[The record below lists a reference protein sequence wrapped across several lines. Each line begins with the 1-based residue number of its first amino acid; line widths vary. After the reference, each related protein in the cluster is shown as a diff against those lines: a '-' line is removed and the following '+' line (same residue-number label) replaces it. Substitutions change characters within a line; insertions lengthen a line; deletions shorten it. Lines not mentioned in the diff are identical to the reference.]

1 MADTGTI
8 AAFTGVG
15 DPYELGD
22 FEVPDPAP
30 GAAVLKMRLANICGS
45 DMHFWR
51 GTTERSKGGVPLP
64 CTLGHEGVGEVL
76 KLGEG
81 VTTDRAGEALHVGD
95 RVVFAY
101 FHPCL
106 ECPTCLKGYTNA
118 CPYRNEGR
126 MTSPDQWP
134 HFTGTFGQYYYLFPG
149 HTMFKVPDHL
159 SDRMVAGINC
169 ALSQVIAGLRQA
181 GATHGDTVVLQGAGG
196 LGVYAAAVAKA
207 RGAAKVIA
215 IDGIDE
221 RLELIKAFGADAIVD
236 MREYDSAEARAAR
249 VRELSGGLGAD
260 VTLELVGHA
269 AVIPEGLEMTAP
281 GGRYVEIGNINLGP
295 RAAFDPSVLVFG
307 SITIMGVIHYLPRDL
322 KAALEFVSSN
332 VDRLPFERV
341 LSHTFPLREIDTA
354 FREQDTGHVTRGALL
369 AHP

>member
-1 MADTGTI
+1 MADTGTL

-15 DPYELGD
+15 DPFALGD
-22 FEVPDPAP
+22 FDVPDPAP

-45 DMHFWR
+45 DMHVWR
-51 GTTERSKGGVPLP
+51 GTAGGPP
-64 CTLGHEGVGEVL
+64 PRTLGHEGVGEVL

-106 ECPTCLKGYTNA
+106 ECPTCLKGHTNA
-118 CPYRNEGR
+118 CPYRYEGR
-126 MTSPDQWP
+126 TNSPEQWP
-134 HFTGTFGQYYYLFPG
+134 HFTGTFGQYYYLFPR

-181 GATHGDTVVLQGAGG
+181 DASLGDTVALQGAGG

-215 IDGIDE
+215 IDGVDE

-236 MREYDSAEARAAR
+236 MREYNSAEARAAR
-249 VRELSGGLGAD
+249 VRELTGGLGAD

-269 AVIPEGLEMTAP
+269 AVLPEGLAMTAP
-281 GGRYVEIGNINLGP
+281 GGRYLEIGNINVGP
-295 RAAFDPSVLVFG
+295 RTEIDPSILVFR
-307 SITIMGVIHYLPRDL
+307 SITLMGVIHYLPRDL
-322 KAALEFVSSN
+322 EDALQFVSRN
-332 VDRLPFERV
+332 TDRLPFDRV
-341 LSHTFPLREIDTA
+341 LSHTFPLREIDAA
-354 FREQDTGHVTRGALL
+354 FREQDAGHVTRGALV